1 MKTSKMVPLI
11 LLLISILTSL
21 SFEITITINI
31 TTDSESYNLGDTVLI
46 TGNLTKDGN
55 LVTDALVAIQVN
67 DPAGDIYTVRT
78 LQTGTIS
85 NPHWSVEIVSIVP
98 LKSSYKRGSTASF
111 NVTIRNNDLSAHD
124 ALIILSFYY
133 VDGTPF
139 KNKVWWNNTLN
150 GGEQWS
156 ITQSIN
162 IPSDAPVGEAKVYG
176 NTFTQLPEK
185 CGFAYCPEKLATF
198 NIVQSGGGGSAL
210 SYIQSEEGNFNMAI
224 KIKPLGGIIGNYTIY
239 ACSYYDYIIAT
250 QQITFKVVLITDING
265 DGTVDITDVAM
276 VAYAYDT
283 KPGDEKW
290 DERCDLNNDLII
302 DITDVSMVAYDYGKY
317 GSLPP

>member
-11 LLLISILTSL
+11 LLLISILTWL
-21 SFEITITINI
+21 SFEITVTINI

-67 DPAGDIYTVRT
+67 DPAGDIYTIRT
-78 LQTGTIS
+78 LQTGTIP

-98 LKSSYKRGSTASF
+98 LKNSYTRGSLASF
-111 NVTIRNNDLSAHD
+111 NVTIRNNDLSEHD
-124 ALIILSFYY
+124 ALVMLSFYY
-133 VDGTPF
+133 GDGAPF
-139 KNKVWWNNTLN
+139 RTKVWWNGTLD
-150 GGEQWS
+150 GGQQWS

-176 NTFTQLPEK
+176 STFTQLPEK

-210 SYIQSEEGNFNMAI
+210 SYIQSEEGNFNMTI
-224 KIKPLGGIIGNYTIY
+224 RIRPLGGMVGNYTIY
-239 ACSYYDYIIAT
+239 ACSYYEYIIIT
-250 QQITFKVVLITDING
+250 QQTQFRVVLITDING

-276 VAYAYDT
+276 VAYAYAST
-283 KPGDEKW
+283 PGDPRW
-290 DERCDLNNDLII
+290 DDRCDLNNDLII
-302 DITDVSMVAYDYGKY
+302 DITDVAMVAYDYGKY